1 MELKEKIKSFPGE
14 CGVYIFKDHGGQVLY
29 VGKAKHLKHRVRS
42 YFSGNRGFKEFA
54 LSRFAADIDYVITAT
69 EVEALLLES
78 NLIKKYRPKFNV
90 RLKDDKEYPYIRLD
104 LGEEYPRLE
113 MVRKVKRDKAKY
125 FGPYPGAGVIHD
137 TLELARKLFP
147 LRSCSDWRGKARPCL
162 NFHIKRCLAPCAD
175 KVSPQDYR
183 EMLDRVIMFLEGK
196 HRELM
201 ADLRRRM
208 EEAAAELEFERA
220 ADLRDQLGALEKLSA
235 AQRIIT
241 NVQWNLDVVAAME
254 WEARM
259 GAQLLLV
266 RGGKVLGNEHFR
278 FEYQEGV
285 EPGEMVGT
293 FIREHY
299 ARATLIPREIL
310 VSHLPEDHE
319 TLQHWLR
326 DRRQGLV
333 VIRVPQ
339 RGEKKM
345 LLDMARSN
353 LEVKL
358 KTGVTEGQEQAG
370 SRLLLSRL
378 AEALELRQP
387 PRRIECYDISHFQ
400 GAQTVASMVVFEEG
414 RAARDQYRRFR
425 IRDLQG
431 PDDFASMEQV
441 IRRRFSAA
449 LEGKDKFS
457 RLPDLV
463 VIDGGKGQLSSAVA
477 VIRELGMDLDVVSLA
492 KREEEIFL
500 PNQSLPVILDRD
512 NPGLKLLQ
520 QVRDEAHRF
529 AVTYHRKLRNKET
542 LVSALDSIPGVGPAR
557 RTALL
562 KAFGSLEQLREKE
575 VGEIAAVP
583 GIPWSVAEEIHKL
596 FHRKK

>member
-1 MELKEKIKSFPGE
+1 
-14 CGVYIFKDHGGQVLY
+14 
-29 VGKAKHLKHRVRS
+29 
-42 YFSGNRGFKEFA
+42 
-54 LSRFAADIDYVITAT
+54 
-69 EVEALLLES
+69 
-78 NLIKKYRPKFNV
+78 
-90 RLKDDKEYPYIRLD
+90 
-104 LGEEYPRLE
+104 
-113 MVRKVKRDKAKY
+113 
-125 FGPYPGAGVIHD
+125 
-137 TLELARKLFP
+137 
-147 LRSCSDWRGKARPCL
+147 
-162 NFHIKRCLAPCAD
+162 
-175 KVSPQDYR
+175 
-183 EMLDRVIMFLEGK
+183 
-196 HRELM
+196 
-201 ADLRRRM
+201 
-208 EEAAAELEFERA
+208 
-220 ADLRDQLGALEKLSA
+220 
-235 AQRIIT
+235 
-241 NVQWNLDVVAAME
+241 
-254 WEARM
+254 
-259 GAQLLLV
+259 V

-299 ARATLIPREIL
+299 AGATLIPREIL

-358 KTGVTEGQEQAG
+358 KTGATQGQEQAG
-370 SRLLLSRL
+370 DRLLLSRL
-378 AEALELRQP
+378 AEALELRQQ

-449 LEGKDKFS
+449 LDGKEKFS

-477 VIRELGMDLDVVSLA
+477 VIRELGLDLDVVSLA

-529 AVTYHRKLRNKET
+529 AVTYHRTLRHKET
-542 LVSALDSIPGVGPAR
+542 LVSALDSVPGVGPSR

-575 VGEIAAVP
+575 VGEIASVP
-583 GIPWSVAEEIHKL
+583 GIPWPVAEEIHKF
-596 FHRKK
+596 FHRRK